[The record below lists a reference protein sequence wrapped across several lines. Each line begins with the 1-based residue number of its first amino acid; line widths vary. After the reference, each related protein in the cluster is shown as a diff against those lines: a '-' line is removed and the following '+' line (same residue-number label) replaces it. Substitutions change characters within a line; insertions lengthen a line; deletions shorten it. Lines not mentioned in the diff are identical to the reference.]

1 MGLSGGGLR
10 WETQGTSESRND
22 GVRVLHVVSSLDV
35 RAGGTTA
42 AVLGM
47 SVAQARAGA
56 AVTVLATFRA
66 GYDPSAVSAMREEGV
81 NVTLVG
87 PVLGPLAW
95 CRGIRAKVQR
105 AVAASDIVHIH
116 ALWEEIQH
124 QAAVDARR
132 SNVPYIITPHGMLD
146 PWSLSQSRWKKWAYM
161 HWRLRRNLK
170 SAAALHYTARIEKQ
184 LCDRLC
190 LRVPG
195 IIVPNGIDLSEYREL
210 PRRDAFRERYQI
222 QSDVPLV
229 LFLGRLHPKK
239 GCEIL
244 IKGFAQ
250 AIARKED
257 AVSRKPNLVIAGPD
271 SNSYQRELEALVSD
285 CGLQDAV
292 HFVGPL
298 YAKEKLAA
306 YVDADLFALIS
317 YQENF
322 GIAVI
327 EALAAGCPVLLS
339 DQVNIHDLVE
349 TEQVGWVV
357 PTEVDATA
365 RALRAWLQ
373 FVGDPESMR
382 TRARAAASRYDW
394 QSIAS
399 SWMTQY
405 EQIICASRSP
415 TQSRS

>member
-1 MGLSGGGLR
+1 MTLSR
-10 WETQGTSESRND
+10 E
-22 GVRVLHVVSSLDV
+22 GVRGETGDENGIRPDGLKVLHVVSSLDV
-35 RAGGTTA
+35 HAGGTTA
-42 AVLGM
+42 AVLGL
-47 SVAQARAGA
+47 SIAQVCTGA
-56 AVTVLATFRA
+56 TVTVLATFRA

-87 PVLGPLAW
+87 PVWGPLAW
-95 CRGIRAKVQR
+95 CPGIRTEVQR

-124 QAAVDARR
+124 QAAGEARK

-161 HWRLRRNLK
+161 LWRLRK
-170 SAAALHYTARIEKQ
+170 SLEGAAALHYTARIEKQ
-184 LCDRLC
+184 LCDRLG
-190 LRVPG
+190 LRAPG

-210 PRRDAFRERYQI
+210 PRRGAFRDRYQI
-222 QSDVPLV
+222 ESDVPLV

-239 GCEIL
+239 GCDIL

-250 AIARKED
+250 AIAEKED
-257 AVSRKPNLVIAGPD
+257 AVSRKPCLVIAGPD
-271 SNSYQRELEALVSD
+271 SSSHQKALEALVSE
-285 CGLQDAV
+285 CGVREAV
-292 HFVGPL
+292 RFVGPL
-298 YAKEKLAA
+298 YAQEKLSAF
-306 YVDADLFALIS
+306 VDADLFALIS
-317 YQENF
+317 HQENF

-365 RALRAWLQ
+365 CALRAWLRLA
-373 FVGDPESMR
+373 GDPVSMR
-382 TRARAAASRYDW
+382 TRAHAAASRYDW

-399 SWMTQY
+399 SWMAQY
-405 EQIICASRSP
+405 EQIVCANSSA
-415 TQSRS
+415 T